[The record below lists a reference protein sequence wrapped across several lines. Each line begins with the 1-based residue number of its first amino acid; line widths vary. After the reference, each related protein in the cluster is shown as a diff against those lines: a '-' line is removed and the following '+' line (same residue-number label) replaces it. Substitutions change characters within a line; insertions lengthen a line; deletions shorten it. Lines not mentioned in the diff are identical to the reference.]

1 MGRSYYLCYTPLH
14 AKNFLLV
21 KNYLLKNVVKIILST
36 ILMAFLLIFALDNYA
51 NYLEYTYNYKL
62 IYLMLIVGF
71 VAVVYLILCYLGGV
85 LKIKNF
91 KIN

>member
-1 MGRSYYLCYTPLH
+1 
-14 AKNFLLV
+14 
-21 KNYLLKNVVKIILST
+21 
-36 ILMAFLLIFALDNYA
+36 MAFLLIFALDNYA

-71 VAVVYLILCYLGGV
+71 VAVVYLILCYLIGV

-91 KIN
+91 KTN